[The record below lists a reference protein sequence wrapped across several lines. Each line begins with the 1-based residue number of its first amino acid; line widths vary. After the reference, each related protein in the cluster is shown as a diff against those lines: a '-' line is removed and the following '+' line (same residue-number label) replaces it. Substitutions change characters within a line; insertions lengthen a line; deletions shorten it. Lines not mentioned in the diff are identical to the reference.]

1 MSFFEHKADFQPRTL
16 APNEAN
22 LKARSLGSGCS
33 STLRIEVHLQHIGCQ
48 PNDSAKPFAISL
60 AELNFTCQMG

>member
-22 LKARSLGSGCS
+22 LKARSLGSDCS
-33 STLRIEVHLQHIGCQ
+33 STLRIAVHLQSGDKGRLCELPLVGQLPLHIYLQ
-48 PNDSAKPFAISL
+48 
-60 AELNFTCQMG
+60 